1 MIDCKEC
8 SEYVNGLFNR
18 GEITKDE
25 IEKVTLDRHILKGCT
40 KKVDPFADWLEFAIE
55 NQKELQLENT
65 EPYQFPEWNKGYLE
79 ALLDAKERYT
89 AATLTNEGTK

>member
-8 SEYVNGLFNR
+8 SEYVNGLFER

-25 IEKVTLDRHILKGCT
+25 IEKVTMDRHILKGCT
-40 KKVDPFADWLEFAIE
+40 KKVDPFADWLEFAIV
-55 NQKELQLENT
+55 NQKELQLENAHI
-65 EPYQFPEWNKGYLE
+65 PRPEWNKGYLE

-89 AATLTNEGTK
+89 AATLTNEGTR

>member
-25 IEKVTLDRHILKGCT
+25 IEKVTLDRHILKSCA
-40 KKVDPFADWLEFAIE
+40 KKVDPFADWLEFAIL

-65 EPYQFPEWNKGYLE
+65 EPYQFPKWNKGYLE
-79 ALLDAKERYT
+79 ALLDAKEQYT
-89 AATLTNEGTK
+89 AATLTSEGTK